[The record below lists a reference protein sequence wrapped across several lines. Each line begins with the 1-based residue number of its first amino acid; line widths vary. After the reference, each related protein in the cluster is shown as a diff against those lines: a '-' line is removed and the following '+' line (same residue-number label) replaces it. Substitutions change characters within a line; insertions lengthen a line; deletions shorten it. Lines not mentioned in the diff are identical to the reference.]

1 MTLIQITT
9 MNSAFKKTPAFFYS
23 EQEPAR
29 FEVVAVE
36 ITQINDDA
44 VYASLPAY
52 GDKEVLIPTSEIY
65 VKRHK
70 KLTDYVKLG
79 QLMIGQV
86 IRVEGDSID
95 VSLKDMKP
103 GETKEALDTF
113 HRHMKVHNI
122 IKMMPDVESIYSE
135 YIWTLP
141 EDVDRYAAFE
151 EVRALEPNEENPYD
165 FPAPLV
171 EMIHKKM
178 PALTYTADE
187 EVTLRFGTFHDG
199 VQRLNAELAHIA
211 SLPNIQV
218 IVIAPPKYKIV
229 ATDKT
234 PVRAAARLKEVID
247 ALPSPC

>member
-1 MTLIQITT
+1 
-9 MNSAFKKTPAFFYS
+9 MNNAMSYKKTPAFFYS
-23 EQEPAR
+23 EQAPSR
-29 FEVVAVE
+29 FEVVAAE

-44 VYASLPAY
+44 VYAMLPAY

-122 IKMMPDVESIYSE
+122 IKTLPDVESIYSE

-141 EDVDRYAAFE
+141 EEVDRYAAFE
-151 EVRALEPNEENPYD
+151 EVRALEADEENPYE
-165 FPAPLV
+165 FPTALV
-171 EMIHKKM
+171 EAIHKKM
-178 PALTYTADE
+178 SALTYTADE

-199 VQRLNAELAHIA
+199 VQRLNEELARIA

-234 PVRAAARLKEVID
+234 PARAAARLKEVVA
-247 ALPSPC
+247 ALSPPC